1 MARLVARWPNFGH
14 VRNHHSAVVTRSGI
28 RTIVAFVTELG
39 SVDVTYV
46 VVAIAGGT
54 DITIIIDSAAKST
67 VNILARHPTP
77 N

>member
-1 MARLVARWPNFGH
+1 MPYMLLSPTLV
-14 VRNHHSAVVTRSGI
+14 GI

-39 SVDVTYV
+39 SVDVTHV

-67 VNILARHPTP
+67 VKILARHPTP